1 MQAGGGGGVF
11 CQGFYCIFN
20 ELFAGLYE
28 SPTIQNLEAQ
38 ASIETGTTAALESRD
53 DSMEMESELKTSTT
67 VLLRFDGLSAILFVE
82 KETEEVS
89 TKCGE
94 EVRWQ

>member
-1 MQAGGGGGVF
+1 MFELVGGGVF
-11 CQGFYCIFN
+11 CQGFYCIVT